1 MLAGCTAYNP
11 LTEETDAA
19 RPKVPISYNADA
31 HGITGDG
38 ETEVGEAVQELLDA
52 VDDEDGGVIYFPP
65 GRYLFERTPLVGSN
79 TSLVGAGRSTVFE
92 GVRPGGETGRA
103 LLSNKGYDREEY
115 DGASNWSVRNVRIDS
130 PDSNGIMPAHA
141 ENVRLKNIYGDAI
154 RHHHIDVVSS
164 RNVVVD
170 GYWARRGGEAD
181 SNAPIQFDAQRRGTA
196 VNGVWDGTDGSL
208 VADDGTPTERC
219 TLRNFEIDVE
229 NEPSHGVHIHR
240 GPHESITVTNG
251 SITGCQFTAIRS
263 DPESVLADVT
273 VDNVTCLENA
283 RGITLGH
290 VEDGRRDL
298 TVTNV
303 TIRTD
308 DSELAAGSGL
318 YAAGFDRSGISN
330 VAVNGAFTNSI
341 IFDDMRDL
349 KLTNATAT
357 GAVDQAFR
365 FRENVDVT
373 LTTARAADSGGAA
386 IYSGPGSTVVYGG
399 VTFDD
404 VGREV
409 AGDGVIEAWN
419 AS

>member
-1 MLAGCTAYNP
+1 MNGVARSSQIRGTTDTDTTA
-11 LTEETDAA
+11 
-19 RPKVPISYNADA
+19 
-31 HGITGDG
+31 H
-38 ETEVGEAVQELLDA
+38 
-52 VDDEDGGVIYFPP
+52 
-65 GRYLFERTPLVGSN
+65 RT
-79 TSLVGAGRSTVFE
+79 GRSGTSESMLPIRTVSCPHTPRTS
-92 GVRPGGETGRA
+92 G
-103 LLSNKGYDREEY
+103 
-115 DGASNWSVRNVRIDS
+115 W
-130 PDSNGIMPAHA
+130 
-141 ENVRLKNIYGDAI
+141 KNIYGDAI
-154 RHHHIDVVSS
+154 RHHHIDIVSS

-196 VNGVWDGTDGSL
+196 VNGVWDGNDGTL
-208 VADDGTPTERC
+208 VADDDTPTERC
-219 TLRNFEIDVE
+219 TLRNFEIDAE

-263 DPESVLADVT
+263 DPDSLLADVT

-298 TVTNV
+298 TITNV

-308 DSELAAGSGL
+308 DGELAAGSGL

-386 IYSGPGSTVVYGG
+386 IYSGPGSTVAYGG

-409 AGDGVIEAWN
+409 AGDGEIEAWD